1 MATQTATTT
10 GKVITNN
17 YYPCM
22 MIAYTPTC
30 KVNCGDGKHTQ
41 MNEWMNEWIG
51 GCWFKW
57 LHVANNFTSY

>member
-1 MATQTATTT
+1 MIVVILAIILQKLTPKKMATQTATTT

-41 MNEWMNEWIG
+41 MNE
-51 GCWFKW
+51 
-57 LHVANNFTSY
+57 

>member
-1 MATQTATTT
+1 MATTQTAAPT

-17 YYPCM
+17 YYPCMHACM

-41 MNEWMNEWIG
+41 MNE
-51 GCWFKW
+51 
-57 LHVANNFTSY
+57 

>member
-1 MATQTATTT
+1 
-10 GKVITNN
+10 
-17 YYPCM
+17 M